1 MEKKIILAIIL
12 VLVVAGAGV
21 YGYIKFV
28 PSEDEIYNEQ
38 MTLILNDMKVIKKD
52 FKTSETF
59 KSNNTTMISEKID
72 KLTPRIDNDL
82 EILNDLDNSISNTT
96 RKEYIDLCSD
106 ELKQY
111 KSILI
116 SIKDEINLLKDVN
129 NQEITM
135 NEALSKMNDL
145 DKKIN
150 KTQSKKTKI
159 ETQIK
164 EYENK
169 YPFILVNGTSAIN
182 PWIWTLKEYHTLIFI
197 FFY

>member
-1 MEKKIILAIIL
+1 MEKKIILAIII

-38 MTLILNDMKVIKKD
+38 MSLVLKDVKVIKKELNN
-52 FKTSETF
+52 SESF
-59 KSNNTTMISEKID
+59 KSSNTTMISKKID
-72 KLTPRIDNDL
+72 KLTPLIDNDL

-96 RKEYIDLCSD
+96 RKEYISLCSD
-106 ELKQY
+106 ELKQD
-111 KSILI
+111 KSMII

-135 NEALSKMNDL
+135 NEALSKMADL

-150 KTQSKKTKI
+150 KTQTKKQNIKK
-159 ETQIK
+159 QIK
-164 EYENK
+164 EYESN
-169 YPFILVNGTSAIN
+169 YPFVLVNGTSAIN
-182 PWIWTLKEYHTLIFI
+182 P
-197 FFY
+197 